1 MVLLGIGDQQKAD
14 TSSREGG
21 GGERMSGI
29 DPVTSE
35 EDLPSAPA
43 NNVVNNNN
51 NNGHLDGGGGDD
63 RDDDLRGQS
72 LIIPITTSV
81 HGGGGGGG
89 AGGKGGNSPALF
101 IEIFPEEMPAI
112 RPATVSGVLRDER
125 APLRTWCDAS
135 LLYMRVGRREK
146 EGCELLNSAVDDDA
160 VMSGSNTADRLR
172 VLASAGIAALAQANR
187 QVGDI
192 GRGGAGGGAGG
203 GGGGGSS
210 SSSAP
215 HPPQGGVAGTGASML
230 DDLLESA
237 KAAEMRDAD
246 QREELRALA
255 DARFAKA
262 DNINQVNPMTWVG
275 RGMLNLA
282 QNKLDQARFFFENL
296 TLRECGETL
305 PALIGMAAV
314 KFLERDY
321 AGALDLYG
329 RAMRRYPRESGSATR
344 VGFGMACYRLGQIDR
359 AKASFRRA
367 HELDP
372 ENVEA
377 MMGMAVLELGSLD
390 PDVLSPREYR
400 SRAEGVIKMISM
412 ANLADHTNAMVQNQL
427 SSYTYYYFGFRSFK
441 RVSQPKSL
449 NVLFVKK
456 GTVIPVISDVMIIA
470 CQVTFSIGVPETIHF
485 NTLSFSGVILFV
497 SSSFFVNANHVYLV
511 VISSVWPITT
521 SGSGRRCPVW

>member
-1 MVLLGIGDQQKAD
+1 
-14 TSSREGG
+14 
-21 GGERMSGI
+21 MSGI

-35 EDLPSAPA
+35 EDLPSASSGTAVDDDA
-43 NNVVNNNN
+43 NGANDDS
-51 NNGHLDGGGGDD
+51 GHHVGDDDDDD
-63 RDDDLRGQS
+63 RDNLRGQS
-72 LIIPITTSV
+72 LTIPITTSI
-81 HGGGGGGG
+81 HGD
-89 AGGKGGNSPALF
+89 GKGGNSAPF
-101 IEIFPEEMPAI
+101 IEIFPEEISAI
-112 RPATVSGVLRDER
+112 RPATLSSVLRDER

-135 LLYMRVGRREK
+135 LLYMRAGRRER

-192 GRGGAGGGAGG
+192 GRGGGMAGG

-210 SSSAP
+210 SMPPSA
-215 HPPQGGVAGTGASML
+215 GENGVDGLGMSL
-230 DDLLESA
+230 LEDLLESS
-237 KAAEMRDAD
+237 KASEKRDAE
-246 QREELRALA
+246 QREELRNLA
-255 DARFAKA
+255 EARFNKA
-262 DNINQVNPMTWVG
+262 DSINQVNPMTWVG

-321 AGALDLYG
+321 SGALDLYG
-329 RAMRRYPRESGSATR
+329 RAMRKYPRESGSATR

-367 HELDP
+367 HEIDP

-377 MMGMAVLELGSLD
+377 LVGMAILEMGSLD

-412 ANLADHTNAMVQNQL
+412 ANLVDHTNAMVQNQ
-427 SSYTYYYFGFRSFK
+427 
-441 RVSQPKSL
+441 
-449 NVLFVKK
+449 
-456 GTVIPVISDVMIIA
+456 
-470 CQVTFSIGVPETIHF
+470 
-485 NTLSFSGVILFV
+485 
-497 SSSFFVNANHVYLV
+497 
-511 VISSVWPITT
+511 
-521 SGSGRRCPVW
+521 